1 MRDREGG
8 TWERAEEVL
17 NQIAHAQ
24 QGHGSPGS
32 TGASSARRW
41 AWSSSASARN
51 VPKESGSADPAE
63 RDYVRAV
70 LDCYLWLPGTATV
83 SSRHDRRCAQQLYR
97 GGVPLDL
104 VRAAMVVAVARRTFR
119 RGDPLPRVRA
129 VHYFMPVVE
138 ELLEFPCDPGY
149 VQYLERQMRPLAD
162 AKAAQSGGK
171 QVVVSR
177 RSEGCRRTAG

>member
-1 MRDREGG
+1 
-8 TWERAEEVL
+8 
-17 NQIAHAQ
+17 
-24 QGHGSPGS
+24 
-32 TGASSARRW
+32 
-41 AWSSSASARN
+41 
-51 VPKESGSADPAE
+51 
-63 RDYVRAV
+63 
-70 LDCYLWLPGTATV
+70 
-83 SSRHDRRCAQQLYR
+83 
-97 GGVPLDL
+97 
-104 VRAAMVVAVARRTFR
+104 MVVAVARRTFR